1 MTYIKVQWSLN
12 WWPCVHQDYLVVQLG
27 LRWNL
32 CSFQNI
38 IWKNSTCRTTACG
51 ILSNDIAVGAHTG
64 RTYCILWYFLL
75 GILTIC
81 ELLII
86 INKLI
91 INEILWSE
99 QIACPALCCFK
110 QNIVAPINGVFLSLS
125 DWVSFHLEGVNLGL
139 CNFSVQANCVHC
151 PWALQ
156 PEHSGHY

>member
-1 MTYIKVQWSLN
+1 VSTKIILLFSLAFDETYAVFKI
-12 WWPCVHQDYLVVQLG
+12 
-27 LRWNL
+27 
-32 CSFQNI
+32 SFERI
-38 IWKNSTCRTTACG
+38 PH
-51 ILSNDIAVGAHTG
+51 AVGAHTG

-110 QNIVAPINGVFLSLS
+110 QNIVAPINDVFLSLS
-125 DWVSFHLEGVNLGL
+125 EWVSFHLEGVNLGL
-139 CNFSVQANCVHC
+139 CKFLVRANCVHC